1 MATSASNQATA
12 VAKTPAQAK
21 SALDVV
27 IAHQQTV
34 LKDLRAAELPR
45 SAGRPGCAAPCY
57 VQATPRPGQQTDNSH
72 GC

>member
-34 LKDLRAAELPR
+34 LKDLRAAEVAQVGRAAGLR
-45 SAGRPGCAAPCY
+45 STLLR
-57 VQATPRPGQQTDNSH
+57 QETPRPGQQTDNSH